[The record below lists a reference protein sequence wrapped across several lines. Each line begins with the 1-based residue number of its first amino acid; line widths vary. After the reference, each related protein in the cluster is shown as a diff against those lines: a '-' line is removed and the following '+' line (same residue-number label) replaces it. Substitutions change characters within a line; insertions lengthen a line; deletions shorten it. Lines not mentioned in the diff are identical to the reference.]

1 VFADIGRVDAPLK
14 TPSRIH
20 AYAEAVK
27 VLSPVHIG
35 DRFRLHGS
43 WGQDDATVQSFD
55 QWNGRIVAVLA
66 VSPHVDSLA
75 RGKAPLVALAVRA
88 DALLA
93 HCRRRFIALGGG
105 HGGGEVGHDE
115 WVGVHLGEG
124 RTVGI
129 RASGGG

>member
-1 VFADIGRVDAPLK
+1 M
-14 TPSRIH
+14 
-20 AYAEAVK
+20 
-27 VLSPVHIG
+27 LSPVHIG

-88 DALLA
+88 DSALPA
-93 HCRRRFIALGGG
+93 VADSCRRDSVSTLLGARLTVVRDSILTLLQNDTVKMAPRLI
-105 HGGGEVGHDE
+105 EVAAARRRRRLSD
-115 WVGVHLGEG
+115 
-124 RTVGI
+124 
-129 RASGGG
+129 ASGNRA